1 MLTSL
6 GTNPSD
12 TVYTLQ
18 GRKHASNVAPAALY
32 ALLPETERPDRMLVF
47 CTKQAEEVSLPHLKR
62 ALDGQPC
69 PIDVVRVSEEGN
81 TEAVH
86 DFLATLAA
94 SVPNDVD
101 LTVDVTQGFRHQ
113 AFLTYTGVLYL
124 TALKNVHL
132 RAAFYGMLT
141 ESPSPFIDIGPIVEL
156 PRWFHALQV
165 LRDTG
170 NAHLVAKLVAE
181 SGAEATKVSRSLE
194 LVAEAHASGLPIEL
208 GYTAAQFLDH
218 HVDNLRVLL
227 RQRNLPLADTLV
239 ENLSDRITDQRLAT
253 IPPGSDWKKRLE
265 LGKDE
270 LARQARIIDSY
281 LERHDYPTAFGL
293 MREWL
298 VLWAMWRTG
307 PVSNWLDHTRGREP
321 ARRALNELR
330 QQQHRRDEAARRGRA
345 SGVVLTP
352 EQDWVATVWGHLIAL
367 RNAYAHHGLDK
378 KVTLSTETDVRNH
391 TDAAIRAWNE
401 RLRDVPEIPLELPY
415 QGEPRRR

>member
-47 CTKQAEEVSLPHLKR
+47 CTTQAEEKSLPHLMR

-69 PIDVVRVSEEGN
+69 PIDVVRVSEEGS
-81 TEAVH
+81 TQAVH
-86 DFLATLAA
+86 EFLATLAA
-94 SVPNDVD
+94 SVPDDVD

-124 TALKNVHL
+124 TALRNVHL
-132 RAAFYGMLT
+132 RAAYYGMLT

-156 PRWFHALQV
+156 PRWFHALRV

-170 NAHLVAKLVAE
+170 NAHLVAQLVAE
-181 SGAEATKVSRSLE
+181 SGPEAAEVSRSLE
-194 LVAEAHASGLPIEL
+194 LVAEAHASGLPLEL
-208 GYTAAQFLDH
+208 GYTAAQFLDRH
-218 HVDNLRVLL
+218 EASLRELL

-239 ENLSDRITDQRLAT
+239 DILAEKLAEQRLT
-253 IPPGSDWKKRLE
+253 TTPLGDVWKERLE
-265 LGKDE
+265 LNKGE

-281 LERHDYPTAFGL
+281 LDREDYPTAFGL

-298 VLWAMWRTG
+298 VLWAMWRTNR
-307 PVSNWLDHTRGREP
+307 VSDWLNHEDGREP
-321 ARRALNELR
+321 TRKALNTLRR
-330 QQQHRRDEAARRGRA
+330 QQTDRDRAMRRRQA
-345 SGVVLTP
+345 STVTLTP
-352 EQDWVATVWGHLIAL
+352 EQDWVATVWGHLVAL
-367 RNAYAHHGLDK
+367 RNPYAHHGLDK
-378 KVTLSTETDVRNH
+378 KVTLSTEIEVRRH
-391 TDAAIRAWNE
+391 TDAAIKAWKE
-401 RLRDVPEIPLELPY
+401 RLRNVPELPLELPY
-415 QGEPRRR
+415 PEETRRR